1 MCEFQTASEV
11 LSAFRRNKNN
21 GEIDQEETIFYSEIL
36 YAFVVFFFCYSDPF
50 LCSSCSLAWIIRDN
64 RHYLP
69 RISGDCINENGQS
82 INFYFVDPDT
92 LKNC

>member
-36 YAFVVFFFCYSDPF
+36 YAFVVFFFLLFRSIFMQF
-50 LCSSCSLAWIIRDN
+50 LQFSLD
-64 RHYLP
+64 H
-69 RISGDCINENGQS
+69 SG
-82 INFYFVDPDT
+82 
-92 LKNC
+92 

>member
-36 YAFVVFFFCYSDPF
+36 YASVVFFFLLFRSIFMQF
-50 LCSSCSLAWIIRDN
+50 LQFSLD
-64 RHYLP
+64 H
-69 RISGDCINENGQS
+69 SG
-82 INFYFVDPDT
+82 
-92 LKNC
+92 